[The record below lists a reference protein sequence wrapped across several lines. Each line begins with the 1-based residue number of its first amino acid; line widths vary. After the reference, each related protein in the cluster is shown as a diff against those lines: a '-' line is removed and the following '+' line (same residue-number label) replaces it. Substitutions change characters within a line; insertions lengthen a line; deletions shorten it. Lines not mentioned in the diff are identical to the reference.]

1 MLQLTYS
8 NRVEVLVAPLA
19 AAIARA
25 HRADPLQP
33 ITVIAPNQAVT
44 QFVRF
49 RLAEQLGV
57 AAHIEFVGLHAWLA
71 TQVERADLGIQVLT
85 APELRLLLYQRLQT
99 ADFIDGPDLEP
110 VRRYLA
116 QGATTAERA
125 ARALQLAGQLARQFE
140 DYGYA
145 RRGML
150 AAWRHGPTLAETGF
164 ARAER
169 WQRLLWLRLFD
180 AAGSARVE
188 PSTRLAPATAATPQ
202 LSLFATDA
210 AAAGPRFMLLAD
222 AVIAAIDKGMRP
234 PGPVHVFGLSYVAP
248 AFAEIFVRLAD
259 VGPVFVYAQNPCLE
273 FWEDVSAADET
284 LRRAVRADDWIHQ
297 GHQLA
302 SMTDGRA
309 VAPEDPFA
317 LDQAGDTP
325 ALRLWG
331 RPGREYVRLLNQL
344 TRCEFAPGFVD
355 PLADGDSLL
364 RRVQHGILVRAPEH
378 AHLPDDAAD
387 DSIRF
392 LACPGVRREV
402 EIVADQI
409 WALIREREAAA
420 RDGGQP
426 PLRFHQIAVMVVD
439 SQREAYLAHVAA
451 VFKERHDLPFNVI
464 DRPLSAQSRVLEAI
478 DRLLELPTGD
488 FEYADVMRLLA
499 HPIIGGADPRVD
511 VARWRRWCDALNI
524 KFGADMDDLRDTYID
539 RDVFNWDQA
548 LRRLALGAFVTG
560 ERSGDDAPI
569 DLPAGAWLPHETEPG
584 ALDDVGRLVQ
594 LARCLIG
601 DAKAMRL
608 AELSLYD
615 WTILTN
621 RLITRYLRCEAN
633 ADETAVARCLQA
645 LETLGKADLEE
656 APIPFETARTL
667 IREALATLEG
677 GRGQHQADGVVIS
690 ALLPQRPV
698 PYEAIFVLGLSEGQF
713 PAPARRHP
721 MDLRQWRRMPGDVS
735 PAERDR
741 YVFLEVLLAARWRL
755 VLSYVA
761 RNPSTGDV
769 VEPSA
774 VVRELQFVLRNHLTA
789 EALARLTE
797 LHPVSSY
804 DLGYFPDLSAHTPP
818 VDFAVPVPQ
827 ALDPDSPGLPDL
839 AGAPPGLIATTPI
852 EPTLGDPSDVS
863 LLASASREARRGAQ
877 AKALRVDLTRHLA
890 VPPPERPR
898 VLTGL
903 GDQTLS
909 ALGPLL
915 RLPRAPARPS
925 GPIDTLSL
933 PLYAVQR
940 FLESPLQ
947 GAARFVLGLRGD
959 ANAPLEAEPDEPL
972 LLDRQ
977 SRYALLR
984 AAFFAGGD
992 AEALYRDGYERLMLK
1007 GEAPVGLFAEIRQQE
1022 DLATLAAWQANLDRA
1037 QLEPLAQ
1044 WQVHRIGPTGRGA
1057 VDVILPTI
1065 EVEVPLPDG
1074 RVLPVHLHGR
1084 LLPVTPGKDASLR
1097 CIPGTRVSE
1106 KHFLPGFITT
1116 AALSATGAPMPAVM
1130 RSVVAPA
1137 DSASEGQMCR
1147 RFAVPPPDLCR
1158 GWFTQVLTD
1167 LLVGVHDYR
1176 LPIETVLEWKEKLAR
1191 WSRAKP
1197 FLRRQN
1203 SSVYGPVPDPDR
1215 FDLPPPQVAYD
1226 MVDRRLALWFE
1237 SESRA

>member
-8 NRVEVLVAPLA
+8 NRLEVLVAPLA
-19 AAIARA
+19 AAIARC
-25 HRADPLQP
+25 HQADPLEP

-44 QFVRF
+44 QFARF
-49 RLAEQLGV
+49 RLAEQLGI
-57 AAHIEFVGLHAWLA
+57 AAHVEFVGLHGWLA
-71 TQVERADLGIQVLT
+71 SQVERADLGIQVLT
-85 APELRLLLYQRLQT
+85 APELRLLLYQRLQSP
-99 ADFIDGPDLEP
+99 DFVEGADLEP

-125 ARALQLAGQLARQFE
+125 ARALQLASQLARQFE

-150 AAWRHGPTLAETGF
+150 ARWRHGPMLAETGF

-180 AAGSARVE
+180 DAGSARVK
-188 PSTRLAPATAATPQ
+188 PAARHDSGAPPPPPQ
-202 LSLFATDA
+202 LSLFGGQDNIND
-210 AAAGPRFMLLAD
+210 GPGPTRYMLLAD
-222 AVIAAIDKGMRP
+222 AVIAAIDKGLRL

-259 VGPVFVYAQNPCLE
+259 LGPVFVYAQNPCLE

-284 LRRAVRADDWIHQ
+284 LRRAVRADDWAHQ
-297 GHQLA
+297 GDKLDA
-302 SMTDGRA
+302 VDGA
-309 VAPEDPFA
+309 QSEDPFA

-344 TRCEFAPGFVD
+344 THCGFAPGFVD
-355 PLADGDSLL
+355 PLVDGDSLL

-378 AHLPDDAAD
+378 SAVPEEQAD

-409 WALIREREAAA
+409 WALIREREAA
-420 RDGGQP
+420 GN

-439 SQREAYLAHVAA
+439 TQREAYMAHVAA

-478 DRLLELPTGD
+478 DRLLDLPTGE

-511 VARWRRWCDALNI
+511 VSRWRRWCDALNI

-569 DLPAGAWLPHETEPG
+569 DMPAGAWLPHETEPG

-667 IREALATLEG
+667 IREALGKLEG

-735 PAERDR
+735 PSERDR

-774 VVRELQFVLRNHLTA
+774 VVRELQFVLRSHVSA
-789 EALARLTE
+789 DALQGLTE

-804 DLGYFPDLSAHTPP
+804 DLGYFPDLVPPTPETAGLALHATLNPTLPAAVASLEP
-818 VDFAVPVPQ
+818 V
-827 ALDPDSPGLPDL
+827 
-839 AGAPPGLIATTPI
+839 
-852 EPTLGDPSDVS
+852 LGDPSDAS

-877 AKALRVDLTRHLA
+877 AKALRSDLTRHLA

-903 GDQTLS
+903 GDRTLS

-915 RLPRAPARPS
+915 RLPRAPARPA
-925 GPIDTLSL
+925 GPISTLSL

-977 SRYALLR
+977 TRYALLR

-992 AEALYRDGYERLMLK
+992 AEAIYRDGYERLMLK

-1022 DLATLAAWQANLDRA
+1022 DLATLAAWQGNLDRA
-1037 QLEPLAQ
+1037 QLEPLAE
-1044 WQVHRIGPTGRGA
+1044 WQVHRVGPTGRGA
-1057 VDVILPTI
+1057 VDVILPPI
-1065 EVEVPLPDG
+1065 ELAIPLPDG
-1074 RVLPVHLHGR
+1074 RMLPVQLHGR
-1084 LLPVTPGKDASLR
+1084 LLPVTPAKDASLR
-1097 CIPGTRVSE
+1097 CIPGTQVSE

-1116 AALSATGAPMPAVM
+1116 AALSAAGAPMPAVM

-1137 DSASEGQMCR
+1137 DAASEGQMCR
-1147 RFAVPPPDLCR
+1147 RFAVPPPELCR
-1158 GWFTQVLTD
+1158 EWFTRVLTD
-1167 LLVGVHDYR
+1167 LLVQVHDYR
-1176 LPIETVLEWKEKLAR
+1176 LPIETVLEWKKNLKYRPRAR
-1191 WSRAKP
+1191 P

-1203 SSVYGPVPDPDR
+1203 ASVYGPVPDPER
-1215 FDLPPPQVAYD
+1215 FELPHPETAYA

-1237 SESRA
+1237 AENYA

>member
-33 ITVIAPNQAVT
+33 ITVISPNQAIT

-49 RLAEQLGV
+49 RLAEQLGI
-57 AAHIEFVGLHAWLA
+57 AAHIEFVGLHGWLA
-71 TQVERADLGIQVLT
+71 SQVEGADLGIEVLT
-85 APELRLLLYQRLQT
+85 APELRLLLYKRLQT
-99 ADFIDGPDLEP
+99 PDFIDGADLEP
-110 VRRYLA
+110 VRRYLS

-145 RRGML
+145 RREML
-150 AAWRHGPTLAETGF
+150 ARWRHGPMLAETGF

-180 AAGSARVE
+180 DAGSARVQ
-188 PSTRLAPATAATPQ
+188 PAARLAPSEPAAPQ
-202 LSLFATDA
+202 LSLFATDD
-210 AAAGPRFMLLAD
+210 GPGATRYMLLAD
-222 AVIAAIDKGMRP
+222 AVIAAIDKGLRL

-259 VGPVFVYAQNPCLE
+259 LGPVFVYAQNPCLE

-284 LRRAVRADDWIHQ
+284 LRRAVRADDWAHQ
-297 GHQLA
+297 GDTLA
-302 SMTDGRA
+302 SVDGS
-309 VAPEDPFA
+309 ESDDPFS

-344 TRCEFAPGFVD
+344 TRCGFAPGFVD

-378 AHLPDDAAD
+378 DTVPEEHAD

-409 WALIREREAAA
+409 WAFVREREAAG
-420 RDGGQP
+420 D

-439 SQREAYLAHVAA
+439 TQREAYLAHVAA
-451 VFKERHDLPFNVI
+451 VFKERHNLPFNVI

-478 DRLLELPTGD
+478 DRLLDLPTGD

-524 KFGADMDDLRDTYID
+524 KFGADMDDLAHTYID

-560 ERSGDDAPI
+560 ERSGDEAPI
-569 DLPAGAWLPHETEPG
+569 DLPAGAWLPHETDPG

-601 DAKAMRL
+601 DAKAMRM

-615 WTILTN
+615 WTVLTN
-621 RLITRYLRCEAN
+621 RLITRYLRCDAN

-667 IREALATLEG
+667 IREALGSLEG
-677 GRGQHQADGVVIS
+677 GRGQHQADGVVVS

-774 VVRELQFVLRNHLTA
+774 VVRELQFVLRSHLSTP
-789 EALARLTE
+789 ALAGLTE

-804 DLGYFPDLSAHTPP
+804 DLGYFPDLVPP
-818 VDFAVPVPQ
+818 EPVPN
-827 ALDPDSPGLPDL
+827 GLAPTQFAPDL
-839 AGAPPGLIATTPI
+839 AGPERTPGILFEAA
-852 EPTLGDPSDVS
+852 LGDPSDAS

-877 AKALRVDLTRHLA
+877 AKALRSDLTRHLA
-890 VPPPERPR
+890 VPPPERPQ
-898 VLTGL
+898 VLSGL
-903 GDQTLS
+903 ADQTLS

-915 RLPRAPARPS
+915 RLPRAPARPA
-925 GPIDTLSL
+925 GPIETLSL

-972 LLDRQ
+972 LLNRQ
-977 SRYALLR
+977 TRYALLR
-984 AAFFAGGD
+984 TAFFAGGD
-992 AEALYRDGYERLMLK
+992 AEALYREGYERLMLK

-1022 DLATLAAWQANLDRA
+1022 DLMTLAGWQGNLDRA
-1037 QLEPLAQ
+1037 QLEPLAD
-1044 WQVHRIGPTGRGA
+1044 WQVHRVGPTGRGA
-1057 VDVILPTI
+1057 VDVILPAI
-1065 EVEVPLPDG
+1065 ELEIPLPDG
-1074 RVLPVHLHGR
+1074 RMLPVHLHGR

-1097 CIPGTRVSE
+1097 CIPGTKISE

-1116 AALSATGAPMPAVM
+1116 AALSAAGAPMPAVM
-1130 RSVVAPA
+1130 RSVIAPA
-1137 DSASEGQMCR
+1137 DAASEGQMCR
-1147 RFAVPPPDLCR
+1147 RFAVPPPELCR
-1158 GWFTQVLTD
+1158 DWFTRVLTD
-1167 LLVGVHDYR
+1167 LLVQVHDYR
-1176 LPIETVLEWKEKLAR
+1176 LPIETVLEWKKNLKFRPRAR
-1191 WSRAKP
+1191 P

-1203 SSVYGPVPDPDR
+1203 ASVYGPVPDPER
-1215 FDLPPPQVAYD
+1215 FELPPPQTAYD

-1237 SESRA
+1237 AENYA

>member
-8 NRVEVLVAPLA
+8 NRLEVLVAPLA

-25 HRADPLQP
+25 HSADPLQP

-44 QFVRF
+44 QFARF
-49 RLAEQLGV
+49 RLAEQLGI
-57 AAHIEFVGLHAWLA
+57 AAHVEFVGLHGWLA
-71 TQVERADLGIQVLT
+71 SQVEQADLGIKVLT

-99 ADFIDGPDLEP
+99 PDFIEGPDLEP

-125 ARALQLAGQLARQFE
+125 ARALQLSSQLARQFE

-145 RRGML
+145 RRAML
-150 AAWRHGPTLAETGF
+150 ARWRHGPMLAETGF

-169 WQRLLWLRLFD
+169 WQRLIWLRLFD
-180 AAGSARVE
+180 NARSARVDAARRHT
-188 PSTRLAPATAATPQ
+188 PSAPIAAAPQ
-202 LSLFATDA
+202 LSLFASDS
-210 AAAGPRFMLLAD
+210 GPEAPRYMLLAD
-222 AVIAAIDKGMRP
+222 AVIAAIDKGLRL

-259 VGPVFVYAQNPCLE
+259 LGPVFVYTQNPCLE
-273 FWEDVSAADET
+273 FWEDVSADET
-284 LRRAVRADDWIHQ
+284 LRRAVRADDWAHQ
-297 GHQLA
+297 GDQISGLEEA
-302 SMTDGRA
+302 QA
-309 VAPEDPFA
+309 EDPFA
-317 LDQAGDTP
+317 LDKAGDTP

-344 TRCEFAPGFVD
+344 TRCGFAPGFVD

-364 RRVQHGILVRAPEH
+364 RRVQHGILVRAPES
-378 AHLPDDAAD
+378 AVVPEDAAD

-402 EIVADQI
+402 EIIADQI
-409 WALIREREAAA
+409 WAFIRERQAA
-420 RDGGQP
+420 GQ

-439 SQREAYLAHVAA
+439 TQREAYMAHVAA

-464 DRPLSAQSRVLEAI
+464 DRPLSAQSRVLEAV
-478 DRLLELPTGD
+478 DRILDLPTGD

-499 HPIIGGADPRVD
+499 HPIIGGADPRID

-548 LRRLALGAFVTG
+548 LRRLALGAFITA
-560 ERSGDDAPI
+560 ERSGDEAPV

-584 ALDDVGRLVQ
+584 AVDDVGRLVQ
-594 LARCLIG
+594 LARCLIA
-601 DAKAMRL
+601 DARAMRL

-621 RLITRYLRCEAN
+621 RLITRYLRCDAI

-667 IREALATLEG
+667 IREALGSLEG
-677 GRGQHQADGVVIS
+677 GRGQHQADGVVVS

-698 PYEAIFVLGLSEGQF
+698 PYEAVFVLGLSEGQF

-761 RNPSTGDV
+761 RNPSTGDI

-774 VVRELQFVLRNHLTA
+774 VVRELQFVLRSHVTA
-789 EALARLTE
+789 DALDGLTE
-797 LHPVSSY
+797 VHPVSSY
-804 DLGYFPDLSAHTPP
+804 DLGYFPDLGPIAAP
-818 VDFAVPVPQ
+818 V
-827 ALDPDSPGLPDL
+827 GLP
-839 AGAPPGLIATTPI
+839 
-852 EPTLGDPSDVS
+852 EPMLGDPSDAS

-877 AKALRVDLTRHLA
+877 AKALRDDLTRHLA
-890 VPPPERPR
+890 VPPPERPG
-898 VLTGL
+898 VLNGL
-903 GDQTLS
+903 ADQTLS

-915 RLPRAPARPS
+915 RLPRAPARPT
-925 GPIDTLSL
+925 GPIETLSL

-977 SRYALLR
+977 TRYALLR

-992 AEALYRDGYERLMLK
+992 AEELYRAGYERLMLK

-1022 DLATLAAWQANLDRA
+1022 DLATLAAWQGNLDRA
-1037 QLEPLAQ
+1037 QLEPLAK
-1044 WQVHRIGPTGRGA
+1044 WQVHRVGPTGRGA
-1057 VDVILPTI
+1057 VDVILPAI
-1065 EVEVPLPDG
+1065 ELEIPLPDG
-1074 RVLPVHLHGR
+1074 RMLPVHLHGR

-1097 CIPGTRVSE
+1097 CIPGTQIAE

-1116 AALSATGAPMPAVM
+1116 AALSAAGAPMPPVM
-1130 RSVVAPA
+1130 RSVVSPS
-1137 DSASEGQMCR
+1137 DSASDGQMSR
-1147 RFAVPPPDLCR
+1147 RFAVPPAELCR
-1158 GWFTQVLTD
+1158 DWFTRVLTD
-1167 LLVGVHDYR
+1167 LLVQVHDYR
-1176 LPIETVLEWKEKLAR
+1176 LPIETVLEWKKNLKFRPRAR
-1191 WSRAKP
+1191 P

-1203 SSVYGPVPDPDR
+1203 ASMYGPVPDPER
-1215 FDLPPPQVAYD
+1215 FDLPPPQAAYN

-1237 SESRA
+1237 AESYA